1 MALYATT
8 VACFP
13 VRAIRAVPNGMTGL
27 PVVVLR
33 LQPAVQEL
41 VLQKNDG
48 VRNFH
53 GLAQHPVSIRY
64 RGRSHDVQARIMG
77 EQGFQALAVER
88 AGAGVPPQ
96 GGAP

>member
-13 VRAIRAVPNGMTGL
+13 VRAIRRAERDDRGF

-41 VLQKNDG
+41 VLQKMTG
-48 VRNFH
+48 SGISTAWR
-53 GLAQHPVSIRY
+53 SI
-64 RGRSHDVQARIMG
+64 Q
-77 EQGFQALAVER
+77 
-88 AGAGVPPQ
+88 
-96 GGAP
+96 